1 MHIGRIGR
9 QQYMGRLSCKWPFNT
24 WPDELITWIFLVNL
38 AVLTSIKAALTA
50 RMNDLWL
57 LKVTRPEPIG
67 YLYLSVS
74 TPKYKQ
80 TTEMNKGRRLR
91 VRQCKGPHTDCQID
105 KWPTDRPKTDR
116 QKQLTQSNQTC
127 DRQTD
132 QLQFKHD
139 QIDTWVTCVD
149 DSAEEIVEDGG
160 QRFRV
165 EHSVQSPDKNCLLRI
180 QTLRRTTDEVGIRQ
194 NPRNHLTNRIE

>member
-9 QQYMGRLSCKWPFNT
+9 QQYMGRLSCKWPINT

-91 VRQCKGPHTDCQID
+91 VRQCKNRPTKTISTI
-105 KWPTDRPKTDR
+105 KLNMWPTNRPITIQTWPNWHVSDLRRRLRRRDRWRWWPALPSWAFRAKPR
-116 QKQLTQSNQTC
+116 QKLSSEDPNAEKDNGWSWNPSKPTESPNKSN
-127 DRQTD
+127 
-132 QLQFKHD
+132 
-139 QIDTWVTCVD
+139 W
-149 DSAEEIVEDGG
+149 
-160 QRFRV
+160 
-165 EHSVQSPDKNCLLRI
+165 
-180 QTLRRTTDEVGIRQ
+180 
-194 NPRNHLTNRIE
+194 IEY